1 MGQFTTVNAISLDCR
16 ASMQIKFNAARILN
30 VKWSSVIQILTAQRL
45 KHFWILVSRSAT
57 PGRRK
62 TSCFDLLSLKA
73 RIRSQETIYLSE
85 FYYKRILAKKNR
97 IKRTK
102 INLPINWWLNC
113 RVLFHVDMLKA
124 IWLYCQSS
132 LLKYI

>member
-85 FYYKRILAKKNR
+85 FYYSKIWNKKNRKLKKNENR

-124 IWLYCQSS
+124 I
-132 LLKYI
+132 